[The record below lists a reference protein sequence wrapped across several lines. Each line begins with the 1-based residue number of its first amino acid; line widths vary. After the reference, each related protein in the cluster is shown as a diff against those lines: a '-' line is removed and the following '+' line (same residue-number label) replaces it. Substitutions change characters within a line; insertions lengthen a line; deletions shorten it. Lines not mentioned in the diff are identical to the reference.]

1 MPSLPPATRR
11 EWLNKVPHATL
22 LFWIIKMMST
32 TVGETG
38 ADYLN
43 ADLHFGLGGTTAVVG
58 LLLALC
64 LWMQMRASRYIP
76 VLYWLVVVCISV
88 FGTLLTDNL
97 SDQLGVP
104 LAVSTGAFSAA
115 LALTFIFWYR
125 RERTLSIDSI
135 VTPRREWFYWS
146 AILFTFALGT
156 AAGDWVAEGM
166 QLGYAYAALLFGV
179 LIATTAIAHYLF
191 KLNTV
196 ACFWIA
202 YVLTRP
208 FGAACGDLLSQPAAN
223 GGLGYGTINTSI
235 LFLVTIVALVTYLSA
250 MQKNVV
256 PLKVDV

>member
-1 MPSLPPATRR
+1 S
-11 EWLNKVPHATL
+11 
-22 LFWIIKMMST
+22 
-32 TVGETG
+32 
-38 ADYLN
+38 
-43 ADLHFGLGGTTAVVG
+43 
-58 LLLALC
+58 
-64 LWMQMRASRYIP
+64 YIP

-97 SDQLGVP
+97 SDQLGVQ

-115 LALTFIFWYR
+115 LALTFIAWYR

-166 QLGYAYAALLFGV
+166 QLGYAFAALLFGA
-179 LIATTAIAHYLF
+179 LIAATAAAHYLF

-223 GGLGYGTINTSI
+223 GGLGYGT
-235 LFLVTIVALVTYLSA
+235 
-250 MQKNVV
+250 
-256 PLKVDV
+256 